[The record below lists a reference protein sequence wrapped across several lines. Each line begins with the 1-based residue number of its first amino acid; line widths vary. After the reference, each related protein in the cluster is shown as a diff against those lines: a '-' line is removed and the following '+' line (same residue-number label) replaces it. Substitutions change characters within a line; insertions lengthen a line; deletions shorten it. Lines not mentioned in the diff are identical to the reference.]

1 MKIHLLRSPE
11 LSKETYSNVLNLLQ
25 PSIGP
30 IEFFACDDI
39 LIESNLEVESPIWG
53 NKEDFEKLKNL
64 PQDSYSTLMPED
76 SISFPY
82 NEKVKTWEELF
93 AECDNY
99 RKLKNLPDKDLV
111 VLLTDVG
118 NHLNWFGGVSESMNN
133 YFVQTSS
140 WENIFDNSVDIRYPI
155 AYEVIIWVMRNK
167 MFKNREAMLEAVHKT
182 PIGCFMDYC
191 KLKNQII
198 LKMRTAYVCIDC
210 IRKIKDSDIHVLY
223 PRQFFEIIDKIR
235 NSLIFTL
242 RSEILNK
249 PSKLEVTKHL
259 NIFFTDLGNLELK
272 LNPKEKIVYL
282 LFLNNPNGIYFSYV
296 KDYEL
301 ELIELYKKVKE
312 FEDESET
319 EKEKLCVKAINI
331 LINPEKKDLNIVIS
345 RINKKIKAA
354 VGDSLSNYYCIDG
367 EKGKKKKIIIDREMV
382 IRNDKKTRKKMLN

>member
-64 PQDSYSTLMPED
+64 PQDFYSTLMPED

-82 NEKVKTWEELF
+82 KEKVKTWEELF
-93 AECDNY
+93 AVCDNY

-118 NHLNWFGGVSESMNN
+118 NHLNCFGGVSESMNN

-167 MFKNREAMLEAVHKT
+167 MFKNREAMLEAVHET
-182 PIGCFMDYC
+182 PIGCFMDLC
-191 KLKNQII
+191 IDKTQII

-223 PRQFFEIIDKIR
+223 PRQFFEILDKIR

-249 PSKLEVTKHL
+249 PSKLEITKYF

-272 LNPKEKIVYL
+272 LNPKEKTVYL
-282 LFLNNPNGIYFSYV
+282 FFLNHPEGI
-296 KDYEL
+296 
-301 ELIELYKKVKE
+301 LISHLQEN
-312 FEDESET
+312 EDELNSIYNNIYGQFET
-319 EKEKLCVKAINI
+319 
-331 LINPEKKDLNIVIS
+331 DLNNKRAITILVNPFDKDDINMVLS
-345 RINKKIKAA
+345 RINKKINNA
-354 VGDSLSNYYCIDG
+354 VGDPLYDYYCIKGERG
-367 EKGKKKKIIIDREMV
+367 EKKWISIDREMV
-382 IRNDKKTRKKMLN
+382 IRNDKKIRKKTRN

>member
-11 LSKETYSNVLNLLQ
+11 LSKETYSNVLNLLK

-39 LIESNLEVESPIWG
+39 LIESNSEVESRIWE

-82 NEKVKTWEELF
+82 NEKVKTWAELF
-93 AECDNY
+93 SECNNY
-99 RKLKNLPDKDLV
+99 RKLKKLPDEDLV
-111 VLLTDVG
+111 VLLTDIG
-118 NHLNWFGGVSESMNN
+118 NHPNWFGGVSESMNN
-133 YFVQTSS
+133 YFVQTSN
-140 WENIFDNSVDIRYPI
+140 WGNIFGNSVDIRYPI

-167 MFKNREAMLEAVHKT
+167 IFKNREAMLEAVHET
-182 PIGCFMDYC
+182 PIGCFMDLC
-191 KLKNQII
+191 KDKTQII

-249 PSKLEVTKHL
+249 PSKLEINKHL

-282 LFLNNPNGIYFSYV
+282 LFLNNPNGIYFSFM

-301 ELIELYKKVKE
+301 ELIELCKKVKVFG

-319 EKEKLCVKAINI
+319 EKEKMCVKAINI

-382 IRNDKKTRKKMLN
+382 IRNDEKTRK